1 VDEAMRLFSEMGLKG
16 LDQNSVTYT
25 VMISGLSKAGK
36 SDEAFGLYD
45 EMKRKGYTID
55 NKVYTALIGSMHSP
69 ET

>member
-1 VDEAMRLFSEMGLKG
+1 
-16 LDQNSVTYT
+16 
-25 VMISGLSKAGK
+25 MISGLSKAGK